1 MIPRLTPYSIALTWA
16 TALRAD
22 ASLKDWSEK
31 QFGRAPLISVG
42 INFRRPP
49 SECDAPFIAIIPEG
63 TGAAESD
70 YSLPHKVG
78 MVLGLRRDGFIR
90 VENLEVMDGLHLV
103 EAFQTHILRVLAAL
117 PCYRPVEG
125 QSDIVLEAYPLLQLS
140 LDFTVREQRPIGSRR
155 SL

>member
-1 MIPRLTPYSIALTWA
+1 
-16 TALRAD
+16 
-22 ASLKDWSEK
+22 
-31 QFGRAPLISVG
+31 
-42 INFRRPP
+42 
-49 SECDAPFIAIIPEG
+49 
-63 TGAAESD
+63 
-70 YSLPHKVG
+70 

>member
-31 QFGRAPLISVG
+31 QFGRAPVISVG

-49 SECDAPFIAIIPEG
+49 SERDAPFIAIIPEG

-78 MVLGLRRDGFIR
+78 MVL
-90 VENLEVMDGLHLV
+90 GLHLV